1 MSTAKLRLLFL
12 DDEESPM
19 LKWFPGPR
27 TAQKSGVWPLMS
39 TSRCGPISSF
49 FSQKTGLLFW
59 PKMSFFLAT
68 ARTRPFSQNVLLAP
82 PKLSSFFLYSRPKIF
97 SFQESSP
104 PSFRCRQATTSRL
117 AQLSNSRETSRVLEF
132 RQCSKKR
139 SQFAKDVRNELCPWK
154 SDSLY

>member
-12 DDEESPM
+12 DDDESPM

-82 PKLSSFFLYSRPKIF
+82 PKLSSFFSLF
-97 SFQESSP
+97 STENLFLPGKFSSLL
-104 PSFRCRQATTSRL
+104 SLSASNDLSTRSTIELSGNKQGARISAMLKKKVAIRKRCS
-117 AQLSNSRETSRVLEF
+117 E
-132 RQCSKKR
+132 
-139 SQFAKDVRNELCPWK
+139 
-154 SDSLY
+154 